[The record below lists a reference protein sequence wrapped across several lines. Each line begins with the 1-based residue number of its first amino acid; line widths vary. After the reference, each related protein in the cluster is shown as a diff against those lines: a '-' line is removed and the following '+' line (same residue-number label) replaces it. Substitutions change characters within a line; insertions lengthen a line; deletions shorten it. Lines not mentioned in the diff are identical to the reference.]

1 MEVEANPNELGK
13 MTAKALAAKYRGKKE
28 IYK

>member
-1 MEVEANPNELGK
+1 MQVEANPNELGK
-13 MTAKALAAKYRGKKE
+13 MTAKALASKYRGKKE

>member
-1 MEVEANPNELGK
+1 MMQHDANSLGTI
-13 MTAKALAAKYRGKKE
+13 TAASLAAKYRGKKE